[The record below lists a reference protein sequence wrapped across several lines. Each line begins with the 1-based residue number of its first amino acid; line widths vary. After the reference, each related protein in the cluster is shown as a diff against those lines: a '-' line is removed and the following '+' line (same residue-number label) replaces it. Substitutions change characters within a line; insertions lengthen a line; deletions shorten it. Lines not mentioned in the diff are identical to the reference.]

1 MDVLRSEAIS
11 PELVLVTPELRWRA
25 ISALWEA
32 EAAPRETVS
41 GAPAEEAPR
50 GWPLPAQ
57 LFLYIGWQAATGA
70 AFGLAAFLV
79 FVALLLLKP
88 LVGG

>member
-1 MDVLRSEAIS
+1 MDALRPEAIS

-32 EAAPRETVS
+32 EAVPRE
-41 GAPAEEAPR
+41 AETGPPTGDAPR

-79 FVALLLLKP
+79 FFALLLMKP

>member
-1 MDVLRSEAIS
+1 MDALRPEAIS

-32 EAAPRETVS
+32 EAGPRETETGPS
-41 GAPAEEAPR
+41 TEDARR
-50 GWPLPAQ
+50 GWPLPVQ

-79 FVALLLLKP
+79 FAALLLLKP
-88 LVGG
+88 LIGG

>member
-1 MDVLRSEAIS
+1 MDVLRPEAIS

-32 EAAPRETVS
+32 EAVPRE
-41 GAPAEEAPR
+41 AEIGPR
-50 GWPLPAQ
+50 AEDALRWSLPVQ

-88 LVGG
+88 LIGG